1 MKTPFTCHI
10 LIPEDL
16 RVNPLFQIPE
26 GIKQE
31 LTCEYYQTVSPKMM
45 ECGHAIQLVVLH
57 EEAFES
63 WRQFKIPQK
72 LTTGVFLLDGET
84 GNTLPSSEVV
94 MAWVNPATISKR
106 RWNYLFQQC
115 LLLFDVQPIV
125 LLWYVMYERGA
136 PCRCQGTWGV

>member
-16 RVNPLFQIPE
+16 RANPLFQIPE

-45 ECGHAIQLVVLH
+45 DCRHAIQLVVLH
-57 EEAFES
+57 EKALES

-84 GNTLPSSEVV
+84 VKTLPRTEVD
-94 MAWVNPATISKR
+94 MDWVNTETISKIQKD
-106 RWNYLFQQC
+106 YL
-115 LLLFDVQPIV
+115 
-125 LLWYVMYERGA
+125 
-136 PCRCQGTWGV
+136 

>member
-16 RVNPLFQIPE
+16 RANPLFQIPE

-84 GNTLPSSEVV
+84 GKTLPSSEVV

-115 LLLFDVQPIV
+115 LHRLEKRREMSLMDSRIKR
-125 LLWYVMYERGA
+125 LSLIHI
-136 PCRCQGTWGV
+136 